1 MWAAFNMQKWTSA
14 IALGCLLF
22 FFARELARY
31 YGLHFRILSDAQANV
46 VLKVITQ
53 EPDREQEGL
62 VSSTAPLNAHR
73 SDVYLPPLAPPLLAE
88 VDLSTSARREAKSS
102 VLDLAMAAAH
112 RAAPTGRSTA
122 VDGSHGLGA
131 RQVSLGREVEVTQ
144 LGFSRATPGSPSPRG
159 PRPSSGGA
167 GRTQSLALP
176 RTLGAST
183 PPGSSSSVELQT
195 AGHADSNTL
204 SNTPTRLPPQNM

>member
-14 IALGCLLF
+14 VAAGCLLF

-31 YGLHFRILSDAQANV
+31 YGLHFRILSDAQARV

-53 EPDREQEGL
+53 EPDRDQEGL

-88 VDLSTSARREAKSS
+88 VDLSASARRAAKLS
-102 VLDLAMAAAH
+102 VLDLEMAAAQ
-112 RAAPTGRSTA
+112 RAATGRSPDVAA
-122 VDGSHGLGA
+122 VDGSKGLGA
-131 RQVSLGREVEVTQ
+131 RQLSLGRDVEVAQ

-159 PRPSSGGA
+159 PRPSLGGA
-167 GRTQSLALP
+167 GRAHSLP
-176 RTLGAST
+176 RYLGAT
-183 PPGSSSSVELQT
+183 PGSEVEL
-195 AGHADSNTL
+195 HDSGNAL
-204 SNTPTRLPPQNM
+204 TPACSVNPDRT